1 MMVSYL
7 VLAMGW
13 IIYCALH
20 SLLATTKV
28 KSWAAENVPSLG
40 RYYRLCYTLFA
51 FAGLVALLLF
61 MRSIPT
67 QLLYIPN
74 GLSRTAGVVVGTS
87 GLLLMFVC
95 ISRYFVSL
103 SGITSLFR
111 EAPRSG
117 KLIVSG
123 VHRYVR
129 HPLYLGTFAF
139 IWGIFLYF
147 PAYSLLVSFLIITIY
162 TIMGIRWEEQKLVA
176 EFGEQYIRYQREV
189 PKLIPGA
196 RRTGPGNSNG

>member
-1 MMVSYL
+1 MVVLYL
-7 VLAMGW
+7 VLAIGW
-13 IIYCALH
+13 IIYCVLH
-20 SLLATTKV
+20 SVLATTTV
-28 KSWAAENVPSLG
+28 KRWAAENFWFLS

-61 MRSIPT
+61 MRSLPT
-67 QLLYIPN
+67 QLVFVPN
-74 GLSRTAGVVVGTS
+74 SISKGAGILLGLS
-87 GLLLMFVC
+87 GLVLMLLC

-111 EAPRSG
+111 ETPCSG

-139 IWGIFLYF
+139 VWGIFLYF
-147 PAYSLLVSFLIITIY
+147 PLYTLLISFLIITIY
-162 TIMGIRWEEQKLVA
+162 TVMGIRWEEQKLVA
-176 EFGEQYIRYQREV
+176 EFGEEYRKYQREV
-189 PKLIPGA
+189 PKLIPGV
-196 RRTGPGNSNG
+196 RRIPSGSSNG